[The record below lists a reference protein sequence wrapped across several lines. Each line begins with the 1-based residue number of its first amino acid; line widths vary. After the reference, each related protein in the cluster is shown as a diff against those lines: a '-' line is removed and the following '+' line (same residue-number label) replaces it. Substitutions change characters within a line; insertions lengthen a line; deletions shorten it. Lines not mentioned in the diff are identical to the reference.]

1 MIVYIACVLTIKS
14 SKTVEKSSNTVKR
27 SRPLPLARRR
37 GKHGARHR
45 GSPPGQ
51 PGLGLAD
58 SLRDFSTAA
67 RLVPCGSRGHA
78 IARQAPRH
86 CGGLPNGCSATVR
99 QTFTSAIRPGIFRV
113 SHACRHHHR
122 VRYRH
127 LHAVPAGGTLCAP
140 TWSLSQLAWC
150 ARRSDESDVDLHLE
164 VAPDADDARAPALG
178 MCADRAFPLP
188 AGRSDVLLASWLLSP
203 RWRLRGRE
211 AMA

>member
-1 MIVYIACVLTIKS
+1 MHFFLRLGGICITKVLEASRKRPS
-14 SKTVEKSSNTVKR
+14 SRDRLSLAASSASMV
-27 SRPLPLARRR
+27 
-37 GKHGARHR
+37 
-45 GSPPGQ
+45 
-51 PGLGLAD
+51 LGI
-58 SLRDFSTAA
+58 AA
-67 RLVPCGSRGHA
+67 RLPANLASGLRNRCATS
-78 IARQAPRH
+78 APLLVLCHVDHVDMRNRH
-86 CGGLPNGCSATVR
+86 RLPGIVETATVR
-99 QTFTSAIRPGIFRV
+99 QTFTSAMRPGIFRV

-164 VAPDADDARAPALG
+164 VAPDADDARAPALD

-203 RWRLRGRE
+203 R
-211 AMA
+211 